1 MNDMPVKNSV
11 STYKIELVNA
21 AVAAGLSDD
30 IIRIH
35 NDVYSDSPFNR
46 PSSGIDFGTAVLPLH
61 LGRKEFSLT
70 TARDASGA
78 IVGYCYGY
86 VGDHGQFWTD
96 YVADRIHPSLEKAW
110 LGDHLEIVELAVEKS
125 ARGKGVGRSLLTA
138 LLDSRGDDRMALL
151 TVAKKAPALDLYESI
166 GFTSFGE
173 FENFVLLG
181 RRRS

>member
-1 MNDMPVKNSV
+1 VNDMT
-11 STYKIELVNA
+11 STYRVELVDA
-21 AVAAGLSDD
+21 AAAAGLSDD

-61 LGRKEFSLT
+61 LGRKEFTLA
-70 TARDASGA
+70 TARDTDGA
-78 IVGYCYGY
+78 VVGYCYGY

-96 YVADRIHPSLEKAW
+96 YVAERIHPSLEKAW

-125 ARGKGVGRSLLTA
+125 ARGKGVGRSLMTT

-151 TVAKKAPALDLYESI
+151 TVAKNAPALDLYESL

>member
-1 MNDMPVKNSV
+1 VNDMT
-11 STYKIELVNA
+11 STYRVELVDA
-21 AVAAGLSDD
+21 AAAAGLSDD

-61 LGRKEFSLT
+61 LGRKEFTLA
-70 TARDASGA
+70 TARDTDDAV
-78 IVGYCYGY
+78 VGYCYGY

-96 YVADRIHPSLEKAW
+96 YVAERIHPSLEKAW

-125 ARGKGVGRSLLTA
+125 ARGKGVGRSLMTT

-151 TVAKKAPALDLYESI
+151 TVAKNAPALDLYESL